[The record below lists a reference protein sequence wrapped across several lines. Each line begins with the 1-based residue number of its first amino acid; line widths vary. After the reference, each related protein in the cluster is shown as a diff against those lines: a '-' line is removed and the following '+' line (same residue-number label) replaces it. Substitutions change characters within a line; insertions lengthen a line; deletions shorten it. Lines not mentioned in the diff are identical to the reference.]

1 MILNQICL
9 CLMQFRAYICLAIY
23 AEREVRAPGE
33 TNTSLILSRK
43 KKKNISLKLGF
54 YSKNLLHSISNF
66 LRRQNYGDHHTPH
79 SSNLGTLSG
88 SDSPTSVAFTCRSGE
103 HMMQGALGSQGCS
116 KDHDNLTLILVICVS
131 SPQRF

>member
-1 MILNQICL
+1 MPNAIQSLYLFSDICRERS
-9 CLMQFRAYICLAIY
+9 QSTRRNEYQPHIEKEKKIY
-23 AEREVRAPGE
+23 
-33 TNTSLILSRK
+33 
-43 KKKNISLKLGF
+43 LKLGF

-79 SSNLGTLSG
+79 SSNLGTLGG
-88 SDSPTSVAFTCRSGE
+88 SDSPTSVAFTHRSGE
-103 HMMQGALGSQGCS
+103 HMMQDALGSQGCS